1 MKLNKSLPNAI
12 YRNGKK
18 LGYNRSFNTIVEA
31 RKFVKHL
38 KNKHPYT
45 KPLTQIRRNTGN
57 RSALAKPT
65 SGRYVFYAVYSTDY

>member
-31 RKFVKHL
+31 RKFVALL
-38 KNKHPYT
+38 KEYPYRHS
-45 KPLTQIRRNTGN
+45 PYTQIRKVVSTVGGKRT
-57 RSALAKPT
+57 L
-65 SGRYVFYAVYSTDY
+65 YAVYSTDY